1 MRAAAARR
9 LSMLV
14 AAALLALAGVACGS
28 TPASPPSVT
37 APTSGERDPLPAVRD
52 ITESGASTIAASP
65 SPDWAVAA
73 AGSVWVSGV
82 GRGLQRYDASSG
94 AVSGEV
100 AIYSVCSAMD
110 QGSGSIWVMSC
121 DYSSPK
127 LVRIDAATGASTAE
141 IPIPAR
147 LPAESSVG
155 VGEGAVWLLTS
166 GSPRR
171 LLAVDP
177 ATNTVARTFP
187 APEGAKA
194 VRAGLGSVWVSVAT
208 PGHVVRLDPASGQI
222 MATVAVG
229 RSASFLALGPD
240 AVWVIDATDGAV
252 SRVDPATNTVSATIM
267 VSSGPISGGDIAA
280 SADAVG
286 AGHDNA
292 LAVRSIRTPTR
303 SSTGSA
309 RVPAAAESPSPTPR
323 CGSPRTTP
331 SPSGGCPD
339 ERATPQGHQPATAR
353 DQRDR
358 CQPTDLAL
366 ALAIGSPRSCESLE
380 RWKPTMGRTVCGP
393 GFTLIIVGFS
403 FDPLVSSVSTLFS
416 VARRRTRF

>member
-82 GRGLQRYDASSG
+82 GRGPRYDASSG

-100 AIYSVCSAMD
+100 AVYSVCSAMD

-127 LVRIDAATGASTAE
+127 LVRIDATTGASTAE

-155 VGEGAVWLLTS
+155 VGEGAVWLLPRGARGNHRRRPGHEHG
-166 GSPRR
+166 GSNVPG
-171 LLAVDP
+171 
-177 ATNTVARTFP
+177 ARGR
-187 APEGAKA
+187 EGRPSRPWIG
-194 VRAGLGSVWVSVAT
+194 VGIGRH

-222 MATVAVG
+222 MATVAGWPKRQLPRARPRRGVG
-229 RSASFLALGPD
+229 RRRLRRGGVAG
-240 AVWVIDATDGAV
+240 G
-252 SRVDPATNTVSATIM
+252 PATNTVTATIM

-280 SADAVG
+280 SADAVWVRVTG
-286 AGHDNA
+286 DA
-292 LAVRSIRTPTR
+292 LAVRIDPHSNAVIHRLGP
-303 SSTGSA
+303 SA
-309 RVPAAAESPSPTPR
+309 
-323 CGSPRTTP
+323 G
-331 SPSGGCPD
+331 SGGIAIAD
-339 ERATPQGHQPATAR
+339 TSVWITAH
-353 DQRDR
+353 DTQSIW
-358 CQPTDLAL
+358 QL
-366 ALAIGSPRSCESLE
+366 PR
-380 RWKPTMGRTVCGP
+380 
-393 GFTLIIVGFS
+393 
-403 FDPLVSSVSTLFS
+403 
-416 VARRRTRF
+416 

>member
-82 GRGLQRYDASSG
+82 GRGLQRYDATSG
-94 AVSGEV
+94 AASGEV

-110 QGSGSIWVMSC
+110 QGFGSIWAMSC

-127 LVRIDAATGASTAE
+127 LVRIDATTGASTAE

-166 GSPRR
+166 GSPRQ

-177 ATNTVARTFP
+177 ASNTVARTFP

-208 PGHVVRLDPASGQI
+208 PGQVVRLDPGSGQI

-240 AVWVIDATDGAV
+240 AVWVIDAAAATV
-252 SRVDPATNTVSATIM
+252 SRVDPATNTVTATIT

-280 SADAVG
+280 SADAVWVRVT
-286 AGHDNA
+286 DDA
-292 LAVRSIRTPTR
+292 LAVRIDPHSNAVIHRLGP
-303 SSTGSA
+303 SA
-309 RVPAAAESPSPTPR
+309 
-323 CGSPRTTP
+323 G
-331 SPSGGCPD
+331 SGGIAITD
-339 ERATPQGHQPATAR
+339 TSVWITAHDTQSIWR
-353 DQRDR
+353 
-358 CQPTDLAL
+358 L
-366 ALAIGSPRSCESLE
+366 PR
-380 RWKPTMGRTVCGP
+380 
-393 GFTLIIVGFS
+393 
-403 FDPLVSSVSTLFS
+403 
-416 VARRRTRF
+416 